1 MRGPHRCR
9 HREDRVAGCGRPE
22 LPAPDGNAGARGR
35 LGRVRAW
42 MLVLP
47 VDGALLSAPLSWET
61 GQVKAVM
68 AVPSRPD
75 SARTLRH

>member
-1 MRGPHRCR
+1 M
-9 HREDRVAGCGRPE
+9 
-22 LPAPDGNAGARGR
+22 
-35 LGRVRAW
+35 RAW